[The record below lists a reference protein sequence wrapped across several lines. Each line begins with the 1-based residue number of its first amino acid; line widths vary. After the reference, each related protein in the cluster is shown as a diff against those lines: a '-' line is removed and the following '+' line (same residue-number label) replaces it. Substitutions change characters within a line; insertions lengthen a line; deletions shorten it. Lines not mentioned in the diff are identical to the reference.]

1 MKAQVTLSIYSFV
14 WIQRRINVQ
23 WRSRKTACSLPCC
36 KTRRTLSWTLH
47 KLEKFTKEMFLR
59 TSDVQHILLLS
70 PPETSASKER
80 EIFLLAS
87 RLPCDVQRCGG
98 FKMESISKSPQP
110 ADRLCSGN
118 LKQLR
123 KQSRTAPL
131 LQLWAFVNLREDF
144 GSAATEFQILFQI
157 ILNQHDLKTACVRLG
172 YG

>member
-70 PPETSASKER
+70 PPETSPSKER

-118 LKQLR
+118 LKQ
-123 KQSRTAPL
+123 
-131 LQLWAFVNLREDF
+131 QLWAFVNLREDF